1 MNPRL
6 APVEHNGETRVP
18 TIAICRIESC
28 QFEWPVAYTP
38 MDLMKWAEAAK
49 RATCPMCGDKKPLL
63 KGNGNDDK
71 PDVTITMS
79 A

>member
-1 MNPRL
+1 MTDRL
-6 APVEHNGETRVP
+6 SAIEWQGQQRVP
-18 TIAICRIESC
+18 TVAVCRIESC
-28 QFEWPVAYTP
+28 QFEWAVAYTP

-63 KGNGNDDK
+63 KGNGSEDK
-71 PDVTITMS
+71 PDVTITMG